1 VAKETRE
8 EAIARRKAELD
19 AKRAAQKLR
28 SAERF
33 AEIDALAADRKA
45 AIKAGYQSKLVENE
59 QNAKAKE
66 AEREALAAQREADKL
81 AQQEAKAAE
90 KLAEQQIKELA
101 KAELLKDQANERE
114 RLAKAKEAEREA
126 LAAQREADKLAQ
138 QEAKAADPNQLAKL
152 EKKAEFRAHL
162 DSQAAKRDAIKQFP
176 IEEQKAAK
184 KKKRDED
191 MAAIRAKSEAKAAE
205 KLAEKMN
212 DAAFAAKHA
221 AKAAK
226 RAANEAAMA
235 QREKDKQEL
244 VERIGP
250 KVADEIF
257 ALKRV
262 RIFENGYIQIGLLGS
277 PEKLA
282 SIEADAEVT
291 KKTGLGRAVAAGMT
305 GGLNLLSPNRRGDLT
320 LTVETENDSRVL
332 HTDNPTNEDMKAMK
346 KLESRGNSVLAR
358 LAGKPE
364 QQSSSNSSVSTDVSE
379 QLSKLADLK
388 GLGLLDDAEFAAAKA
403 KLLGL

>member
-1 VAKETRE
+1 MPKETRE

-19 AKRAAQKLR
+19 AKRAAQKQK

-33 AEIDALAADRKA
+33 AEIDALAAGRKA
-45 AIKAGYQSKLVENE
+45 AIKADYQSKLLENE
-59 QNAKAKE
+59 RAANAKQ

-81 AQQEAKAAE
+81 AQQETKAAE
-90 KLAEQQIKELA
+90 RLAEQQAKELE
-101 KAELLKDQANERE
+101 KAELLKAQAEERE
-114 RLAKAKEAEREA
+114 RLANAKQAEREA

-138 QEAKAADPNQLAKL
+138 QETKAADPAQAAKL
-152 EKKAEFRAHL
+152 AKKAEYQERL
-162 DSQAAKRDAIKQFP
+162 NSQIELRNKIKQLP

-184 KKKRDED
+184 KKKRDD
-191 MAAIRAKSEAKAAE
+191 DLAAIKAKSEAKAAE
-205 KLAEKMN
+205 KLAEKMK
-212 DAAFAAKHA
+212 DPVFAAKHA

-226 RAANEAAMA
+226 RAASEAAMA
-235 QREKDKQEL
+235 QREKEKQEL
-244 VERIGP
+244 LERIGT

-262 RIFENGYIQIGLLGS
+262 RIYENGYIQIGLLGS
-277 PEKLA
+277 PEKLV

-320 LTVETENDSRVL
+320 LTVETESDSRVL

-346 KLESRGNSVLAR
+346 KLESKGNAVLAR

-364 QQSSSNSSVSTDVSE
+364 QQTSSSSSVSTDVSE

-388 GLGLLDDAEFAAAKA
+388 SKGLLDDAEFAAAKA